1 MIENIVSYI
10 ALSALIWIFPFGYHL
25 IIYSLG
31 DKKHINQLVDDLAK
45 ESESFKK
52 KHYISMVSIGA
63 GGLFSYFCLVYP
75 FIRHRRKNKKITFD
89 LFMWLNWVFFIVV
102 IVAYIYA

>member
-1 MIENIVSYI
+1 MLEILKMFVGWYG
-10 ALSALIWIFPFGYHL
+10 LIWGL
-25 IIYSLG
+25 IYFYYLVVYSLG
-31 DKKHINQLVDDLAK
+31 DKQHINQLVDDLVK
-45 ESESFKK
+45 EPETFKN

-63 GGLFSYFCLVYP
+63 GGLFSYFCFIYP

-102 IVAYIYA
+102 IVAYLYA

>member
-1 MIENIVSYI
+1 MIEDMVSYI
-10 ALSALIWIFPFGYHL
+10 ALFALVWMFPFGYHL
-25 IIYSLG
+25 IVYSLG
-31 DKKHINQLVDDLAK
+31 DKKNINQLVDDLAK
-45 ESESFKK
+45 EPETFKN

-63 GGLFSYFCLVYP
+63 GGLFSYFCLIYP

>member
-10 ALSALIWIFPFGYHL
+10 ALFALIWIFPFGYHL

>member
-1 MIENIVSYI
+1 MIEDMVSYI
-10 ALSALIWIFPFGYHL
+10 ALFALAWMFLFGYHL

-31 DKKHINQLVDDLAK
+31 DKKHINKLVDDLAK
-45 ESESFKK
+45 EPEIFKK

-63 GGLFSYFCLVYP
+63 GGLFSYFCLIYP

>member
-1 MIENIVSYI
+1 MIEDMVSYI
-10 ALSALIWIFPFGYHL
+10 ALFALAWMFPFGYHL
-25 IIYSLG
+25 IVYSLG
-31 DKKHINQLVDDLAK
+31 DKKNINKLVDDLAK
-45 ESESFKK
+45 EPEMFKK

-63 GGLFSYFCLVYP
+63 GGLFSYFCLIYP

>member
-1 MIENIVSYI
+1 MIEDMVSYI
-10 ALSALIWIFPFGYHL
+10 ALFALAWMFPFGYHL
-25 IIYSLG
+25 IFYSLG
-31 DKKHINQLVDDLAK
+31 DKKNINQLVDDLAK
-45 ESESFKK
+45 EPEIFKK

-63 GGLFSYFCLVYP
+63 GGLFSYFCLIYP

>member
-1 MIENIVSYI
+1 MIENIVSYL
-10 ALSALIWIFPFGYHL
+10 ALFALIWIFPFGYHL

-31 DKKHINQLVDDLAK
+31 DKKHINQLVNDLAK
-45 ESESFKK
+45 EPETFKK

-63 GGLFSYFCLVYP
+63 GGLFSYFCLIYP

-89 LFMWLNWVFFIVV
+89 LFMWLNWVFFIVL

>member
-1 MIENIVSYI
+1 MIENIVSYL
-10 ALSALIWIFPFGYHL
+10 ALFALIWIFPFGYHL

-45 ESESFKK
+45 EPEMFKK

-63 GGLFSYFCLVYP
+63 GGLFSYFCLIYP

-89 LFMWLNWVFFIVV
+89 LFMWLNWVFFIVL

>member
-1 MIENIVSYI
+1 MLELKPIMGLMFFTWI
-10 ALSALIWIFPFGYHL
+10 LIYFYHL
-25 IIYSLG
+25 VVYSLG

-45 ESESFKK
+45 EPEIFKK

-63 GGLFSYFCLVYP
+63 GGLFSYFCIVYP
-75 FIRHRRKNKKITFD
+75 FIRHRRRNKKITFD

>member
-1 MIENIVSYI
+1 MIEDMVPYI
-10 ALSALIWIFPFGYHL
+10 ALFALIWIFPFGYHL
-25 IIYSLG
+25 IVYSLG

-45 ESESFKK
+45 EPETFKK

-63 GGLFSYFCLVYP
+63 GGLFSYFCFIYP

-89 LFMWLNWVFFIVV
+89 LFMWLNWIFFIVV
-102 IVAYIYA
+102 IIAYIQS

>member
-1 MIENIVSYI
+1 MIENIVSYL
-10 ALSALIWIFPFGYHL
+10 ALFALIWIFPFGYHL

-31 DKKHINQLVDDLAK
+31 DKKHINQLVNDLAK
-45 ESESFKK
+45 EPETFKK

-63 GGLFSYFCLVYP
+63 GGLFSYFCLIYP

-102 IVAYIYA
+102 IVAYLYA